1 MNVLILTEA
10 GNKIGFGHFSR
21 MSALAYFLHSSGIE
35 VKIVL
40 YISGNIQFGETFV
53 EKCNWLRD
61 KNVYKLCSD
70 FDIIIIDSYLAE
82 FQIYRSIRSYCKK
95 IIAIDD
101 YNRIVYPVDAVIN
114 PNVFFDQI
122 DYSNQSSKCFGGL
135 DFVILRESFRK
146 SFELNSNDEKGILI
160 TLGGS
165 DYRNLLSKLCELLNS
180 NYEQIT
186 VICPE
191 EKKAKELKGKYREI
205 RVLGRLNESDMLH
218 EFLKAKVVISG
229 CGQTLHELYYLG
241 KKTVGVCIDH
251 DQIMNQQYYLNI
263 NFLKT
268 KIHWN
273 SPFLLAEIRFAIDLA
288 MKTELAVSSIKMNPV
303 RNLENYI
310 SLFKSMVSY

>member
-10 GNKIGFGHFSR
+10 GNKIGFGHISR
-21 MSALAYFLHSSGIE
+21 MSALAYFLHSTGIE
-35 VKIVL
+35 VKILL
-40 YISGNIQFGETFV
+40 YLNSNTQFGGTFV
-53 EKCNWLRD
+53 EKCNWLHD
-61 KNVYKLCSD
+61 KSVYKLCSD
-70 FDIIIIDSYLAE
+70 FDIILIDSYLAE
-82 FQIYRSIRSYCKK
+82 FQIYRSMRSYCKR

-101 YNRIVYPVDAVIN
+101 YNRIIYPVDAIIN

-135 DFVILRESFRK
+135 DFIILRESFRK

-180 NYEQIT
+180 NHEQVT

-191 EKKAKELKGKYREI
+191 EKKAKELQGKYREI
-205 RVLGRLNESDMLH
+205 CVLGLLNESDMLH
-218 EFLKAKVVISG
+218 EFLKAKVVVSG

-241 KKTVGVCIDH
+241 KRTVAICIDH
-251 DQIMNQQYYLNI
+251 DQIMNQQYYLSI

-268 KIHWN
+268 RIHWN
-273 SPFLLAEIRFAIDLA
+273 SPFFLSETAFAIDFA
-288 MKTELAVSSIKMNPV
+288 MKTELVSSSMKINPI

-310 SLFKSMVSY
+310 SLFKDMISY

>member
-1 MNVLILTEA
+1 
-10 GNKIGFGHFSR
+10 
-21 MSALAYFLHSSGIE
+21 MS
-35 VKIVL
+35 
-40 YISGNIQFGETFV
+40 
-53 EKCNWLRD
+53 
-61 KNVYKLCSD
+61 
-70 FDIIIIDSYLAE
+70 
-82 FQIYRSIRSYCKK
+82 
-95 IIAIDD
+95 
-101 YNRIVYPVDAVIN
+101 
-114 PNVFFDQI
+114 
-122 DYSNQSSKCFGGL
+122 GG
-135 DFVILRESFRK
+135 
-146 SFELNSNDEKGILI
+146 
-160 TLGGS
+160 
-165 DYRNLLSKLCELLNS
+165 
-180 NYEQIT
+180 
-186 VICPE
+186 
-191 EKKAKELKGKYREI
+191 KKAKELKGKYREI

-288 MKTELAVSSIKMNPV
+288 MKTELAVSSMKMNPV